1 MTARLTTKPMPQSC
15 PQLVPRPGWHGRCH
29 AGHARCVQA
38 ARRAEAKQRQFLY
51 DARKRAAS

>member
-1 MTARLTTKPMPQSC
+1 MSSKC
-15 PQLVPRPGWHGRCH
+15 EQLAPRPGWHGKCH
-29 AGHARCVQA
+29 KGHAKCVRS